1 MIRSFLLDGKRLQCL
16 FDLPTDDEPAC
27 WFDLLNPT
35 AEDILALER
44 RLGITLPTREDMDE
58 IEVSSRLYTDGECEF
73 MTAMLPSQAE
83 GHDFLLAPVTFILAH
98 HHLITMRFHDPR
110 AFGTFEQ
117 RTGKATPGVT
127 EGESAMLALL
137 ETIID
142 RLADILE
149 RAGRDI
155 DGISRNIFG
164 QTGTGTSTVK
174 GANMKS
180 TLQSIGR
187 VGDLTSNIK
196 DSLVTLERL
205 VVYLH
210 PKLRSDK
217 ADRRGQIKAV
227 TMDIKSLQDQSNFL
241 SQKTTFLLDATLGL
255 INIEQAAIIKIFSVV
270 SVIFL
275 PPTLVASI
283 YGMNFRLMPEL
294 DWAIGYPLAIG
305 VMAVSAILPF
315 AYFKR
320 RGWL

>member
-1 MIRSFLLDGKRLQCL
+1 MIRSFILDGTRLTSL
-16 FDLPTDDEPAC
+16 SDLPDTDRLAC
-27 WFDLLNPT
+27 WFDLLNPSDQ
-35 AEDILALER
+35 DIATLEQ

-58 IEVSSRLYTDGECEF
+58 IEVSSRLYSDGDCEF
-73 MTAMLPSQAE
+73 MTAMLPSQAD
-83 GHDFLLAPVTFILAH
+83 GHDYLLAPVTFILAH

-117 RTGKATPGVT
+117 RAGKSGPGFK

-155 DGISRNIFG
+155 DTISRSIFS
-164 QTGTGTSTVK
+164 QTGA
-174 GANMKS
+174 GALRGADMKT
-180 TLQSIGR
+180 TLQGIGR

-210 PKLRSDK
+210 PKLKSDK

-294 DWAIGYPLAIG
+294 DWSLGYPLAIG
-305 VMAVSAILPF
+305 AMVVSAILPF

>member
-1 MIRSFLLDGKRLQCL
+1 MIRSFILDGTRLTSL
-16 FDLPTDDEPAC
+16 SDLPDTDKRAC

-35 AEDILALER
+35 DQDIARLEQ

-58 IEVSSRLYTDGECEF
+58 IEVSSRLYSDGDNEF
-73 MTAMLPSQAE
+73 MTALLPSQAD
-83 GHDFLLAPVTFILAH
+83 GHDYLLAPVTFILAQ

-117 RTGKATPGVT
+117 RAGKSGPGFK

-155 DGISRNIFG
+155 DTISRSIFS
-164 QTGTGTSTVK
+164 QTTTKAGRGV
-174 GANMKS
+174 NMKT
-180 TLQSIGR
+180 TLQGIGR

-210 PKLRSDK
+210 PKLKSDK

-294 DWAIGYPLAIG
+294 DWTLGYPLAIG
-305 VMAVSAILPF
+305 VMVVSAILPF

>member
-1 MIRSFLLDGKRLQCL
+1 MIRSFILDGTRLASL
-16 FDLPTDDEPAC
+16 SDLPDTDQRAC

-35 AEDILALER
+35 DQDIARLEQ
-44 RLGITLPTREDMDE
+44 RLGIILPTREDMDE
-58 IEVSSRLYTDGECEF
+58 IEVSSRLYSDGDNEF
-73 MTAMLPSQAE
+73 MTALLPSQAD
-83 GHDFLLAPVTFILAH
+83 GHDYLLAPVTFILAQ

-117 RTGKATPGVT
+117 RAGKSGPGFK

-155 DGISRNIFG
+155 DTISRSIFS
-164 QTGTGTSTVK
+164 QTTTKAGRGV
-174 GANMKS
+174 NMKT
-180 TLQSIGR
+180 TLQGIGR

-210 PKLRSDK
+210 PKLKSDK

-294 DWAIGYPLAIG
+294 DWTLGYPLAIG
-305 VMAVSAILPF
+305 VMVVSAILPF

>member
-1 MIRSFLLDGKRLQCL
+1 MIRSFILDGTRLASL
-16 FDLPTDDEPAC
+16 SDLPDTDQRAC

-35 AEDILALER
+35 DQDIARLEQ
-44 RLGITLPTREDMDE
+44 RLGITLPTREGMDE
-58 IEVSSRLYTDGECEF
+58 IEVSSRLYSDGDNEF
-73 MTAMLPSQAE
+73 MTALLPSQAD
-83 GHDFLLAPVTFILAH
+83 GHDYLLAPVTFILAQ

-117 RTGKATPGVT
+117 RAGKSGPGFK

-155 DGISRNIFG
+155 DTISRSIFS
-164 QTGTGTSTVK
+164 QTTTKAGRGV
-174 GANMKS
+174 NMKT
-180 TLQSIGR
+180 TLQGIGR

-210 PKLRSDK
+210 PKLKSDK

-294 DWAIGYPLAIG
+294 DWTLGYPLAIG
-305 VMAVSAILPF
+305 VMVVSAILPF